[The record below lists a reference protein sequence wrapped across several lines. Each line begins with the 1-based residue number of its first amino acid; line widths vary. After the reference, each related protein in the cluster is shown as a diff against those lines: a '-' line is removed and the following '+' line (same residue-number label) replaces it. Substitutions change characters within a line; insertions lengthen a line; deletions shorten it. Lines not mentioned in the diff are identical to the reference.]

1 MRLRIEVA
9 TSATELPW
17 LSVLR
22 PGRSFLYEL
31 LALGGPELG
40 RRLHDGGAGPYGM
53 VPFGY
58 GAPYFPDAARR
69 RGAYAVG
76 GRGVIEVGSPVP
88 EIVEAWAAALAGRE
102 LIDWGGVARS
112 EEHTSELQSPM
123 YLVCRLLLE

>member
-9 TSATELPW
+9 TRPTELPW

-40 RRLHDGGAGPYGM
+40 RFDSTMGALAHTAL

-69 RGAYAVG
+69 RSAYAVARRRHR
-76 GRGVIEVGSPVP
+76 GRQPDP
-88 EIVEAWAAALAGRE
+88 
-102 LIDWGGVARS
+102 
-112 EEHTSELQSPM
+112 
-123 YLVCRLLLE
+123 